1 MRIHIEDQGAGEPVV
16 LAHAGV
22 TDRRVWDLTVPA
34 LLGAGY
40 RVIRY
45 DCPGYGLS
53 PVPPEPYSMLDV
65 ARRVLDQTRPGPV
78 HWVGLSAGGAT
89 GADLALTEPSRVR
102 TLSLVAPGISGYEWP
117 SSHATRAAM
126 EAAYERGDARGVAV
140 EVLRRW
146 GPMSFD
152 AQGNVI
158 DELASRVV
166 LDQAGFFSSDVD
178 YEIEEPSALDRLG
191 SITAPTLIVLGDRDE
206 ETITEIGNLYAAGIP
221 GSRLITLAGAD
232 HLLPLRVPGEL
243 NALLL
248 EHFSAPEPTR
258 PS

>member
-1 MRIHIEDQGAGEPVV
+1 MLHIEDQGAGEPVV

-34 LLGAGY
+34 LLDAGY

-45 DCPGYGLS
+45 DAPGYGLS
-53 PVPPEPYSMLDV
+53 PLPPEPYSMV
-65 ARRVLDQTRPGPV
+65 EIARRVLDQTRSGPV
-78 HWVGLSAGGAT
+78 HWVGLSGGAAT
-89 GADLALTEPSRVR
+89 GADLALAEPSLVR
-102 TLSLVAPGISGYEWP
+102 SLSLVAPGISGYEWP
-117 SSHATRAAM
+117 STHPLRAAM
-126 EAAYERGDARGVAV
+126 EAAYERGDGPGLAV

-158 DELASRVV
+158 DGLASRVV
-166 LDQAGFFSSDVD
+166 LDQAGWFMSDVD
-178 YEIEEPSALDRLG
+178 YELAEPSALDRLA
-191 SITAPTLIVLGDRDE
+191 SIAVPTLIVLGDRDE
-206 ETITEIGNLYAAGIP
+206 QTITEIGNLYAAGIS
-221 GSRLITLAGAD
+221 GSRLVTLAGAD

-248 EHFSAPEPTR
+248 EHFSATGPNR